1 MIFLF
6 LMPFGAGRNVA
17 ENVWRI
23 VFSRFFYFQIF
34 RVFEKESAKFS
45 MRLVDVF
52 VLYEQ
57 FSVMRREFL
66 QEFQNEIV

>member
-1 MIFLF
+1 MMFLF
-6 LMPFGAGRNVA
+6 LMPFGTGRNVA
-17 ENVWRI
+17 ENVRRI

-34 RVFEKESAKFS
+34 RVFEQESAKFS
-45 MRLVDVF
+45 MSIVDVF

-66 QEFQNEIV
+66 QELQNKIV

>member
-1 MIFLF
+1 MFLF

-17 ENVWRI
+17 ENVRRK

-34 RVFEKESAKFS
+34 RVFEQESAKFS
-45 MRLVDVF
+45 MCLVDVF

-66 QEFQNEIV
+66 QELQNEIV